1 VLVNAAGLAQGSS
14 VTVARLVAL
23 DVSATASS
31 IVAHSTSAQTKRQEE
46 CRHQCEK
53 RYSVVLCVARPS
65 STSFT
70 PVLHS
75 STKISYLV
83 IDQAS
88 GLWWLLKYL
97 LIDRFRYLVV
107 GEIAKRHIIPV
118 EYGSSSPN
126 RTVRYSTQYSIQF

>member
-1 VLVNAAGLAQGSS
+1 MSS

-31 IVAHSTSAQTKRQEE
+31 IVAHSAQTKRQEE

-83 IDQAS
+83 IDQA
-88 GLWWLLKYL
+88 
-97 LIDRFRYLVV
+97 RV
-107 GEIAKRHIIPV
+107 GFGG
-118 EYGSSSPN
+118 Y
-126 RTVRYSTQYSIQF
+126 